1 MKTRIA
7 TATVLA
13 AFTVTVI
20 LWLPGAVFIGYLVAV
35 SALAAW
41 EWCRWMPGGVSPVV
55 RGGNSIGV
63 AVLLLGSALYEP
75 SWVPLTLGAAVV
87 WIGLGVSVL
96 FQIYRQSRVQIRS
109 GLLLGLLLLVP
120 GPVALIAIQQSLDQG
135 RLLQI

>member
-41 EWCRWMPGGVSPVV
+41 EWCRLMPGGLSPVV
-55 RGGNSIGV
+55 RGGYSIGV

-75 SWVPLTLGAAVV
+75 SWVPLTLGASV
-87 WIGLGVSVL
+87 VSVSYTHL
-96 FQIYRQSRVQIRS
+96 TLPTIYSV
-109 GLLLGLLLLVP
+109 
-120 GPVALIAIQQSLDQG
+120 
-135 RLLQI
+135 